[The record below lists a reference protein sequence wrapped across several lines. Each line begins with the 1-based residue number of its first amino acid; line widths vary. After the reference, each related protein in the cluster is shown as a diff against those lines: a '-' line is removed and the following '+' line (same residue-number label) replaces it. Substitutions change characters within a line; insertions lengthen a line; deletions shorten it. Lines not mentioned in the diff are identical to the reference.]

1 MVAEKSVSPVIE
13 QCAGKLQFYFSSHL
27 GKMGSSGSSESPFG
41 CLVDWANYKQ
51 RGHSLVAFAW
61 SLIVGNLVGTI

>member
-1 MVAEKSVSPVIE
+1 MVAEKSVSPVTE
-13 QCAGKLQFYFSSHL
+13 QCAGKLQFYL

-61 SLIVGNLVGTI
+61 SLVVGNLVGTI